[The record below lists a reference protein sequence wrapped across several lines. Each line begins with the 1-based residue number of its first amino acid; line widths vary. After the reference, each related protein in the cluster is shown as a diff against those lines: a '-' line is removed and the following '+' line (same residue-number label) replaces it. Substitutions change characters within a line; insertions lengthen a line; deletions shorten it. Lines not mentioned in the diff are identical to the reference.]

1 LRAVAWGMLRGAAKG
16 ATESKKRQ
24 PGKRTRHHAEL
35 IANTPDGYYSPTGAT
50 CDKRQSMIKEFLG
63 FLKHYGV
70 VGLAIA
76 VVLGGKL
83 NELVS
88 SLVSDLLMPLVF
100 QPALRAAQVDDIRK
114 LSWNGVFYGKVLGA
128 ALDFLIVALVVFL
141 VAKFLLREATVTK
154 K

>member
-1 LRAVAWGMLRGAAKG
+1 
-16 ATESKKRQ
+16 
-24 PGKRTRHHAEL
+24 
-35 IANTPDGYYSPTGAT
+35 
-50 CDKRQSMIKEFLG
+50 MIKEFLG